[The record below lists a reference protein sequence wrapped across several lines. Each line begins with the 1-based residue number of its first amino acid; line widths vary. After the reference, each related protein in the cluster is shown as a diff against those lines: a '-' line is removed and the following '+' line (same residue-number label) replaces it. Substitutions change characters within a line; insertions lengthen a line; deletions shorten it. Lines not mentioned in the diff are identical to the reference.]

1 MAERMLMEKFD
12 KLNRKMRRY
21 FSSYFTEPTLTS
33 IQALVLHFIILE
45 SRKRDIFPKDLEEF
59 LEIKP
64 SSVNSLINNLEK
76 NGYLRRKS
84 IEGDGRYKKLVLTDK
99 ACAIREDIV
108 SRVTA
113 YMKNMFAGIP
123 EEELAVFERVITKM
137 TGNTGQ

>member
-45 SRKRDIFPKDLEEF
+45 SRKRDVFPKDLEEF

-99 ACAIREDIV
+99 TYEIENDIFA
-108 SRVTA
+108 RIDD
-113 YMKNMFAGIP
+113 YMKSMFVGISD
-123 EEELAVFERVITKM
+123 EDLKVFDSVLMQM
-137 TGNTGQ
+137 TNNIG

>member
-1 MAERMLMEKFD
+1 MDERMLMEKFD

-21 FSSYFTEPTLTS
+21 FSSYFTESTLTS

-45 SRKRDIFPKDLEEF
+45 SKKRDIFPKDLEEF

-76 NGYLRRKS
+76 NGYLRREN

-99 ACAIREDIV
+99 TYEIENDIV
-108 SRVTA
+108 GRIDD
-113 YMKNMFAGIP
+113 YMKSMFVGISDDD
-123 EEELAVFERVITKM
+123 LKIFDSVLVQM
-137 TGNTGQ
+137 TRNIE